1 MKRSLLVGGWALI
14 ALAALLLG
22 ACAGGPKTPDWQMN
36 AHDSMQRA
44 IVAYLSG
51 DARGEVLEF
60 AKARSEIASTGRPD
74 LVARAELLRCAARVA
89 SLVFEPCA
97 RFEKLR
103 EDAPAAER
111 AYADYLSARVR
122 AQDVALLPAPQQV
135 VAGKPDVVA
144 LGRISDP
151 LSQLVAAGVVF
162 ERGQAGPAVMALAVQ
177 TASAQGWRRPLL
189 AWLTVQARAAEQG
202 GDGAEA
208 ARLRRRIDLVQNAT
222 P

>member
-1 MKRSLLVGGWALI
+1 MKRSLLMGGRALA
-14 ALAALLLG
+14 ALAALLLC
-22 ACAGGPKTPDWQMN
+22 ACAGSPKAPDWQMN
-36 AHDSMQRA
+36 AYDSMQRSV
-44 IVAYLSG
+44 VAYLSG
-51 DARGEVLEF
+51 DTRGEALEF

-74 LVARAELLRCAARVA
+74 LMARAELLRCAARVA

-97 RFEKLR
+97 GFEKLR
-103 EDAPAAER
+103 RDAPAAER

-122 AQDVALLPAPQQV
+122 AQDVALLPKPQQL
-135 VAGKPDVVA
+135 VANNPDVVA

-162 ERGQAGPAVMALAVQ
+162 ERGVASPAVMALAVQ

-189 AWLTVQARAAEQG
+189 AWLTVQARTAEQG
-202 GDGAEA
+202 GDSAEV
-208 ARLRRRIDLVQNAT
+208 ARLRRRIDLVQNVT